1 MSIRLR
7 IIFISIGLVT
17 VAAISWLLF
26 PKILGLYYQIEGA
39 QQLEAAL
46 RAAAEVPE
54 LDLTCKAL
62 PAEMKNIRPSVDQAV
77 SLLNHALVYNQRNAQ
92 AHLNLGRAHC
102 LLGDARQAR
111 DHYQVY
117 QQLRPKNPLG
127 HLGFGF
133 ASESLGDLTSAA
145 EAWKASGMTTSY
157 FLEAGDEA
165 ARQKRT
171 EDALRWY
178 ERATWIEPKLALAW
192 LKLGQVY
199 DQIGQ
204 SGQAF
209 EAYQT
214 AWDFDPA
221 ASTTALAESLAAIS
235 DYQSEEKILR
245 EALQNYPSSQERL
258 EWWRLLG
265 MALRAQSSWDEAV
278 AAYQQAIQEF
288 PNQSDLHVD
297 LGRAYFERGD
307 GIQAARQEI
316 ALAIRLN
323 DQSGDAYY
331 ALARL
336 LTRAREFQ
344 EADRYFAEAIQRAPQ
359 SRWYQLARA
368 DAARAAGELERAIAL
383 YEMTAEKFPDF
394 ANVYYQLALAYRT
407 NNQRDEAIRAIER
420 ALELISPPSESYFVR
435 AGEIYRW
442 AGLKE
447 QAVTAY
453 RQALILNPNN
463 QTAIKGLQALG
474 EN

>member
-1 MSIRLR
+1 MTTRLR
-7 IIFISIGLVT
+7 LIYFFIGLVT
-17 VAAISWLLF
+17 VVGLLALLS
-26 PKILGLYYQIEGA
+26 PRILGLYYQIEGA
-39 QQLEAAL
+39 QQLDAAL
-46 RAAAEVPE
+46 KAAAEVPE

-62 PAEMKNIRPSVDQAV
+62 PNEKKSILPRVEHATA
-77 SLLNHALVYNQRNAQ
+77 LLERALAYTPRNAQ
-92 AHLNLGRAHC
+92 AHLNLGRAYC
-102 LLGDARQAR
+102 LLDQPAKAR
-111 DHYQVY
+111 DHYLIY
-117 QQLRPKNPLG
+117 TQLRPKNPLG

-133 ASESLGDLTSAA
+133 ASERLGDLTPAV
-145 EAWKASGMTTSY
+145 EAWKASGMTPSY

-165 ARQKRT
+165 ARKKQT
-171 EDALRWY
+171 EEALRWY
-178 ERATWIEPKLALAW
+178 ERATWIEPKLAIAW

-204 SGQAF
+204 SQQAL

-214 AWDFDPA
+214 AWDFDPSV
-221 ASTTALAESLAAIS
+221 STTALAQSLAKAA

-245 EALQNYPSSQERL
+245 QALENYPSLQERL

-265 MALRAQSSWDEAV
+265 MALRSQSRWDEAV
-278 AAYQQAIQEF
+278 AAYQQAIQEY
-288 PNQSDLHVD
+288 PDQPDLHIE
-297 LGRAYFERGD
+297 LGRVYFDRGD
-307 GIQAARQEI
+307 GIQAARREI
-316 ALAIRLN
+316 EAAIQLN
-323 DQSGDAYY
+323 EQSGDAYY

-359 SRWYQLARA
+359 NRWYQLARA
-368 DAARAAGELERAIAL
+368 DAVRAAGDLARAIEL
-383 YEMTAEKFPDF
+383 YEMTAEKFPNF

-407 NNQRDEAIRAIER
+407 NNQKDEAVRAIER
-420 ALELISPPSESYFVR
+420 ALELVSPPSEGYFVR

-447 QAVTAY
+447 EAVTAY
-453 RQALILNPNN
+453 RQALIINPNN